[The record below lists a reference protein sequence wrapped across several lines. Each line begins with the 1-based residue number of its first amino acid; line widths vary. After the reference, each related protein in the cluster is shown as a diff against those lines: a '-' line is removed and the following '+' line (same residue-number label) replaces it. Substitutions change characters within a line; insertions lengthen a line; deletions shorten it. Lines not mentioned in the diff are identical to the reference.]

1 MEFQQEF
8 YTFCTLILIAQIS
21 SFKNPYKFQIA
32 SDVSLQNTVWH
43 GPCLMSECKEGVIEM
58 NFWVRELATINFF
71 VIWLIIVGA
80 FAVLKIIK
88 SRLGE

>member
-1 MEFQQEF
+1 
-8 YTFCTLILIAQIS
+8 
-21 SFKNPYKFQIA
+21 
-32 SDVSLQNTVWH
+32 
-43 GPCLMSECKEGVIEM
+43 M

-80 FAVLKIIK
+80 FAVLKIVK